1 MLNQLFHKIIKIMIN
16 TNFKLNSII
25 LETLIMFSLMN
36 NFSINCKENK
46 HQDLMNNQNHFKIS
60 KSKK

>member
-1 MLNQLFHKIIKIMIN
+1 MIN

-36 NFSINCKENK
+36 NFSIDCKENK
-46 HQDLMNNQNHFKIS
+46 HQNLMNNQNHFKIS